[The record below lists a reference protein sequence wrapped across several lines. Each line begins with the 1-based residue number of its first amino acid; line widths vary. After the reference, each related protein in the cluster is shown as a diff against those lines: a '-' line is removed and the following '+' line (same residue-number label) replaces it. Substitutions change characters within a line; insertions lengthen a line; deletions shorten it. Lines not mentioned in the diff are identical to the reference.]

1 MSEQT
6 ERVSR
11 QSRLQGPFTLGF
23 LHTVLSRV
31 ARRYYRTA
39 YWGDHLFS
47 PLIAV
52 VPFTSNDYRK
62 LAEGCFRLAREAKI
76 EADAHAR

>member
-23 LHTVLSRV
+23 LHTLLSRV

-47 PLIAV
+47 VGILGSPHVLVDTLVLRPDI
-52 VPFTSNDYRK
+52 TERN
-62 LAEGCFRLAREAKI
+62 
-76 EADAHAR
+76 